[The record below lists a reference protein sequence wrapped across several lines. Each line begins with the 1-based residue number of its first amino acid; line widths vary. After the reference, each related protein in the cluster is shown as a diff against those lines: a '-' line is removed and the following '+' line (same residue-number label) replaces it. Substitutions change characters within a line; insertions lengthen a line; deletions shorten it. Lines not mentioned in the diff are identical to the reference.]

1 MNGYDF
7 QKLKYL
13 EDRLAA
19 VGMTMV
25 PYNERFFLRTG
36 KTSIGTFATLDEM
49 IAYVDGYEFGL
60 SKGKITRVEARG
72 EEDY

>member
-13 EDRLAA
+13 EGRLAA

-25 PYNERFFLRTG
+25 PYNERFFLHIG
-36 KTSIGTFATLDEM
+36 KTSIGTFATLDEV
-49 IAYVDGYEFGL
+49 ISYVDGYEFGL
-60 SKGKITRVEARG
+60 SKGKKLPVCGSIET
-72 EEDY
+72 